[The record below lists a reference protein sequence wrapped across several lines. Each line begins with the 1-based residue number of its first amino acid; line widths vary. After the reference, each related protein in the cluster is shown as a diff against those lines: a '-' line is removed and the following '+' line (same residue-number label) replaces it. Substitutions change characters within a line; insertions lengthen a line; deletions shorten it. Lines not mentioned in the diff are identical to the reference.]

1 MPAMAPMKHLRRL
14 VSDFKIR
21 PVYAAI
27 IAATAIAQIF
37 LIHADAFDELYRW
50 SRAHESWEVDEV
62 FITFSV
68 LSFALIAVL
77 IVRNQDVRRAEAHRR
92 HAEARANA
100 LARYDPL
107 TGLANRRGF
116 QEDVSARLSAA
127 LPEDGRIAVMILDID
142 HFKVVNDSMGHAAGD
157 KVLQQIADRLRS
169 LRGPGDRA
177 AYIGGDE
184 FALLAGPLRDDDI
197 IRLARRALGVLGLP
211 IRHADIA
218 AKVTVSIGIALY
230 PDDGESG
237 EILLQRAESA
247 LYQAKAAGRN
257 TYALF
262 DARHHQALN
271 EQRETEKALRSGIAR
286 GEITTHFQPIYDLKS
301 RRPVSV
307 EALAR
312 WQRPGL
318 GLVPPGV
325 FIPIAEDLG
334 LIGDVFDQV
343 LRQAAEEAM
352 HWPAAIPIAV
362 NLSPLQ
368 LHDPGTAD
376 RILSILDSVGLPP
389 DRLEIE
395 ITESAML
402 AEVEPARQGIMR
414 LRAAGIHFALD
425 DFGSGYANLHQL
437 RDLPFDKVKIDRSF
451 IMQLSD
457 PDTACLLERII
468 DLAHALRLTVVAE
481 GIETEAE
488 AAWTRDHGCDHG
500 QGYGFA
506 RPMPAD
512 AIRDV
517 MTAQP

>member
-1 MPAMAPMKHLRRL
+1 MKPLKRRL
-14 VSDFKIR
+14 ADFRMR

-27 IAATAIAQIF
+27 IAVTVIAQLV
-37 LIHADAFDELYRW
+37 LIRVDAFDALYRW
-50 SRAHESWEVDEV
+50 SRAHEDWELDEI
-62 FITFSV
+62 FITFSL
-68 LSFALIAVL
+68 LSFALMAVL
-77 IVRNQDVRRAEAHRR
+77 IVRNQDVRRAEAK
-92 HAEARANA
+92 ANA

-107 TGLANRRGF
+107 TGLTNRQGF
-116 QEDVSARLSAA
+116 HEDMTARLSAA
-127 LPEDGRIAVMILDID
+127 SPEAGRIAVLILDID

-157 KVLQQIADRLRS
+157 RVLQLIADRLRG
-169 LRGPGDRA
+169 LAGPGDRA
-177 AYIGGDE
+177 AHIGGDE
-184 FALLAGPLRDDDI
+184 FALLAGPLRDDDDI
-197 IRLARRALGVLGLP
+197 VRLARRALGVLGLP
-211 IRHADIA
+211 IQRAGVVT
-218 AKVTVSIGIALY
+218 KVTVSIGIALF
-230 PDDGESG
+230 PGDGESG
-237 EILLQRAESA
+237 EVLLQRAENA

-271 EQRETEKALRSGIAR
+271 EQREIEKALRGGIAH
-286 GEITTHFQPIYDLKS
+286 GEITTHFQPIYDLVS

-312 WQRPGL
+312 WQRPGH
-318 GLVPPGV
+318 GLVPPCV
-325 FIPIAEDLG
+325 FIPIVEDLG
-334 LIGDVFDQV
+334 LIGDVFEQV
-343 LRQAAEEAM
+343 LRRAAEAAM
-352 HWPAAIPIAV
+352 HWPPTIPVAV

-376 RILSILDSVGLPP
+376 RILAIIDSVGLPP

-395 ITESAML
+395 ITESALL
-402 AEVEPARQGIMR
+402 AEAEAAPARQSMMR

-425 DFGSGYANLHQL
+425 DFGTGYANLHQL

-468 DLAHALRLTVVAE
+468 DLAHAIRLTVVAE

-488 AAWTRDHGCDHG
+488 AVWTRDHGCNHG
-500 QGYGFA
+500 QGYGLA
-506 RPMPAD
+506 RPMCAD

-517 MTAQP
+517 LTARP